1 LWLAFE
7 RNDRKSALQSGV
19 ARGSSGTGTRQM
31 QTVIKADDGDL
42 ITVHADDMSIEQLTV
57 RLELESPAYG
67 AAGEFDQLTLSTRC
81 ARELGK
87 ALIQSAELVELNSRR
102 LCGAK
107 HFDFISFNASMMK
120 PDPATRPA

>member
-1 LWLAFE
+1 MQG
-7 RNDRKSALQSGV
+7 KI
-19 ARGSSGTGTRQM
+19 QM

-42 ITVHADDMSIEQLTV
+42 ITVHADDLSIEQLTV

-67 AAGEFDQLTLSTRC
+67 GTCEFDQLILSTRC

-87 ALIQSAELVELNSRR
+87 ALLQSAALVELNSRK

-107 HFDFISFNASMMK
+107 HFDFISINSTGAHLK
-120 PDPATRPA
+120 PVRRAGRAA

>member
-1 LWLAFE
+1 M
-7 RNDRKSALQSGV
+7 QMTQ
-19 ARGSSGTGTRQM
+19 GTTQM
-31 QTVIKADDGDL
+31 QTMIKADDGDL
-42 ITVHADDMSIEQLTV
+42 ITVHADDLSIEQLTV

-67 AAGEFDQLTLSTRC
+67 GAGDFDQLTLSTKC

-107 HFDFISFNASMMK
+107 HFEFISISPCA
-120 PDPATRPA
+120 ARPRAAARRA

>member
-1 LWLAFE
+1 
-7 RNDRKSALQSGV
+7 
-19 ARGSSGTGTRQM
+19 M
-31 QTVIKADDGDL
+31 QTMIKADDGDL

-67 AAGEFDQLTLSTRC
+67 GVGDFDQLMLSTRC

-87 ALIQSAELVELNSRR
+87 ALIQTAELVELNSRR

-107 HFDFISFNASMMK
+107 HFDFISFSSSTIQ
-120 PDPATRPA
+120 PDSAACPA